1 LSEVLKLRATKNGM
15 KISRAV
21 NVLPRVSASAPK
33 PSMAKHQ
40 TMNPGSQG
48 MSERT
53 GAFVGADDVDAAL
66 QAEYERGVADGRRRA
81 EEAMNGHARNEIQA
95 EHQRVE
101 KFFAHAAEQWS
112 GLHAVSE
119 EATVKFAFGIA
130 ERIIRKE
137 ISVDRNIVVAQ
148 IKEGIRRVLGV
159 ETVKIRV
166 HPEDLPLVRE
176 QKAGIQASGDAL
188 REIVVEGD
196 ESLEP
201 GDCIIESD
209 MGNIDARITTQLKQI
224 ENVLFESKVIS

>member
-1 LSEVLKLRATKNGM
+1 M

-21 NVLPRVSASAPK
+21 NVLPRVAPSASK
-33 PSMAKHQ
+33 P
-40 TMNPGSQG
+40 TMTKQQLLNSGSRNV
-48 MSERT
+48 SDRN
-53 GAFVGADDVDAAL
+53 GAFVGMDDVDAAL
-66 QAEYERGVADGRRRA
+66 RAEYERGVAEGRR
-81 EEAMNGHARNEIQA
+81 HADETLKVHALDGVQA

-101 KFFAHAAEQWS
+101 RFFAKAAEQWS
-112 GLHAVSE
+112 GLYAASE

-137 ISVDRNIVVAQ
+137 LSVDRNIVIEQ

-176 QKAGIQASGDAL
+176 QKGSIQTSGDAL

-196 ESLEP
+196 EGLES

-209 MGNIDARITTQLKQI
+209 MGNIDARISTQLKQI